1 MFYFAVA
8 DHVALCQQNLRT
20 MNIFSAIFGA
30 KKTAIPSSPRSAWRH
45 YAAVIDEIGQ
55 SNSVDRLREWSCYH
69 SGYVREVALRRCVE
83 LALPELFSAVVAR
96 LNDWVPE
103 VRQVARTAIVTL
115 LPRVPPEQIL
125 AELPVILR
133 LHSGGRGDHAN
144 WLDQFETI
152 LIQAMVAD
160 HIILAAQGD
169 NVHVA
174 RACVHLILK
183 HRLLESTALITLIL
197 GRRNDIV
204 LACQAVQ
211 MCSQLP
217 RSAQVAQYHQA
228 ARSNFGPVRVL
239 AIRALLDIS
248 DVDRIQVATSALQ
261 DVQGAVRAVA
271 IRFLTGSGFDVRS
284 YYRDM
289 LLQGPMA
296 AKCTRICLN
305 ELANLRVQEDLALIT
320 SFLTSDSISIRVT
333 AYAGWLKLA
342 EHDKDTIARMAF
354 LDVAPGVRKFAL
366 SVVRTHGAYIAL
378 SVIQPCLM
386 QRDDVTMTMLF
397 VESQRW
403 TWLECIAQA
412 VLTRGI
418 VESIQLGLDQSL
430 RKWLGEAGSWFQNP
444 SREQF
449 AFLSSPSV
457 TAVFGELL
465 CGDARAG
472 KLLSQELERYRP
484 A

>member
-1 MFYFAVA
+1 
-8 DHVALCQQNLRT
+8 

-30 KKTAIPSSPRSAWRH
+30 KKAAIPSSPRSEWRH

-55 SNSVDRLREWSCYH
+55 SNSVVMLREWARHH
-69 SGYVREVALRRCVE
+69 SGYVREAALRRCVE

-115 LPRVPPEQIL
+115 LSRVPPEQIL

-133 LHSGGRGDHAN
+133 LYSGGRGNHAG

-152 LIQAMVAD
+152 LIQAIAAD
-160 HIILAAQGD
+160 DIIAAAQGN

-174 RACVHLILK
+174 RACVHLIWK
-183 HRLLESTALITLIL
+183 HQLLESTTLIALIL
-197 GRRNDIV
+197 RRRDDIV

-217 RSAQVAQYHQA
+217 QSAQVAQYHQA
-228 ARSNFGPVRVL
+228 ARSHFGPVRVL
-239 AIRALLDIS
+239 AIQALLDIP
-248 DVDRIQVATSALQ
+248 DVDRIRVATSALQ

-271 IRFLTGSGFDVRS
+271 IRFLTSSGFDVRS
-284 YYRDM
+284 YYRNM

-305 ELANLRVQEDLALIT
+305 ELAGLRLQDDLALIT
-320 SFLTSDSISIRVT
+320 SFLTSDSISVRVT

-342 EHDKDTIARMAF
+342 EHGKDTIAHMAF

-366 SVVRTHGAYIAL
+366 RAVRAHGAYIAL

-397 VESQRW
+397 VENQRW
-403 TWLECIAQA
+403 TWLECIAQV

-418 VESIQLGLDQSL
+418 VESIQLGLDHSL

-449 AFLSSPSV
+449 AYLSSPGV
-457 TAVFGELL
+457 TAVLGELL
-465 CGDARAG
+465 CGDAHAG
-472 KLLSQELERYRP
+472 KLLAQELERYRP

>member
-1 MFYFAVA
+1 
-8 DHVALCQQNLRT
+8 

-30 KKTAIPSSPRSAWRH
+30 KKAAIPSSPQSEWGH
-45 YAAVIDEIGQ
+45 NAAMIDEIGE
-55 SNSVDRLREWSCYH
+55 SNSVDMLRECTRYH
-69 SGYVREVALRRCVE
+69 SGYVREAALRRCVE
-83 LALPELFSAVVAR
+83 LALPELFSAVVER
-96 LNDWVPE
+96 LNDWVPK

-115 LPRVPPEQIL
+115 LPRVPPERIL

-133 LHSGGRGDHAN
+133 LHSGGRGDHAS

-152 LIQAMVAD
+152 LIQAIAPD
-160 HIILAAQGD
+160 DIIAAAQGN

-174 RACVHLILK
+174 RACAHLIWK
-183 HRLLESTALITLIL
+183 HRLLESTALIALIL
-197 GRRNDIV
+197 RRRDDIV

-217 RSAQVAQYHQA
+217 RSAQVAQYYQA
-228 ARSNFGPVRVL
+228 ARSHFGPVRVL

-248 DVDRIQVATSALQ
+248 DVDRMQVATSALQ
-261 DVQGAVRAVA
+261 DVQGAVRAIA
-271 IRFLTGSGFDVRS
+271 IQFLTGSGFDVRS
-284 YYRDM
+284 YYRNM

-305 ELANLRVQEDLALIT
+305 ELAGLRVQDDLALIT

-333 AYAGWLKLA
+333 AYAAWLKLA

-354 LDVAPGVRKFAL
+354 LDIAPGVRKFAL
-366 SVVRTHGAYIAL
+366 KVVRAHGAYIAL

-403 TWLECIAQA
+403 TWLECIAQV
-412 VLTRGI
+412 VLTRGTM
-418 VESIQLGLDQSL
+418 ESIQLGLDQSL
-430 RKWLGEAGSWFQNP
+430 RKWLCEAGSWFQNP

-449 AFLSSPSV
+449 AYLASPDV
-457 TAVFGELL
+457 IAVLRELL
-465 CGDARAG
+465 CGDAHAG
-472 KLLSQELERYRP
+472 KLLAQELERYRP